1 MALIENFYN
10 NDRARDIRELLTRNF
25 ANVARYIPNNFL
37 SLTAIER
44 ENLTDDYKA
53 HFKFVFNLDD
63 ENVYR
68 WSTASRTWD
77 KYLISAWDDVAR
89 QFAHD
94 NADASFVK
102 VELGVNEEGQSDP
115 YTFTFY
121 NRKHDIILKPNHLD
135 GDNPVAR
142 CEETAKDSI
151 TLTGLNVKF
160 NDDYSVTTIIQK
172 LLDDLKSLD
181 DFVGNRTDITNNADI
196 TANTVCGAIKEINQK
211 TIDNKDRLDSIMDG
225 TTKVPEAVHAE
236 HADLADV
243 ATMAKDSEL
252 FGGEEPSFY
261 AKQTDLDNTNIL
273 LNNTISRVTQNESDI
288 AGLVQKTDKTNAD
301 LEALDKREAG
311 HYKEY
316 EQTREVVADNV
327 NRIGALEEGVD
338 DILSQL
344 GWEIL
349 TV

>member
-1 MALIENFYN
+1 MAIVENFYN
-10 NDRARDIRELLTRNF
+10 NDRARDIRELLTSNF

-37 SLTAIER
+37 SLTTIER
-44 ENLTDDYKA
+44 QNLTDDYKTN
-53 HFKFVFNLDD
+53 FKLVFDS
-63 ENVYR
+63 EKKRVHR
-68 WSTASRTWD
+68 WSEVTRTWSE
-77 KYLISAWDDVAR
+77 YLLYAWDDYAR
-89 QFAHD
+89 KEANK
-94 NADASFVK
+94 NADSAFVE
-102 VELGVNEEGQSDP
+102 VELGINEQGQSDP

-121 NRKHDIILKPNHLD
+121 NRAYDEVN
-135 GDNPVAR
+135 GDTG
-142 CEETAKDSI
+142 ETVQHPRQAKDSV

-160 NDDYSVTTIIQK
+160 DDDYSVTTIIQK
-172 LLDDLKSLD
+172 LLDDFKSLD
-181 DFVGNRTDITNNADI
+181 DFVGNRTDITDNVDL
-196 TANTVCGAIKEINQK
+196 TAKTICGAIKEINQK

-252 FGGEEPSFY
+252 LGGELPSFY
-261 AKQTDLDNTNIL
+261 AKQSDLDDTNDL
-273 LNNTISRVTQNESDI
+273 LNDTVNRVTKNENDI

-301 LEALDKREAG
+301 LDALDKREAT

-316 EQTREVVADNV
+316 EVTRDIVADNV
-327 NRIGALEEGVD
+327 NRIGALEDGVD
-338 DILSQL
+338 SIKSQI